1 MKSGESD
8 QFDHNLVFFY
18 TKHFIYFSLIPCRI
32 YIELRHENPFL
43 NIYAKTKAQISC
55 SVTAQLIST
64 LWDIESREIVLS
76 MFAQLICAFDF
87 AYTKSRFSHDAA
99 HIIGKQRYSC
109 TNCICFGN

>member
-18 TKHFIYFSLIPCRI
+18 TKHFIYFSLILCRI
-32 YIELRHENPFL
+32 YIELRHE

-64 LWDIESREIVLS
+64 LWDKENREIVLS
-76 MFAQLICAFDF
+76 MFAQLICTLDF
-87 AYTKSRFSHDAA
+87 AYTKNRFSHDAA
-99 HIIGKQRYSC
+99 HIIGKHRYSC